1 MLLRRGFPLD
11 FPSFQF
17 KDMGEQTKAR
27 IAVLLGNFFFGTSVI
42 AVKQISPFL
51 VPAIALTAIRVGV
64 VCLLFWIMFLLKPQ
78 KTGFKKTDYWRL
90 LLCGIAGIT
99 CNQTFSIKGMSLTSP
114 IHASL
119 LVLTT
124 PITISFLAAWFLKEK
139 WHVFKI
145 MGLCL
150 GIAGGSVLVFS
161 RDLSSLAG
169 DSQSTGDM
177 FIILGAISYSVYMI
191 LVKPLMANYEATH
204 ILQWV
209 FLFGAMISVPYGWT
223 ALSTVKWEAFYFVS
237 WFSLGYV
244 VVGATFLAYQFM
256 NYGIKKLGASIT
268 GSFIYT
274 QPFFTT
280 IASVLIFH
288 ESISFPKILA
298 AGMIVLGV
306 FLTNF
311 KK

>member
-1 MLLRRGFPLD
+1 MD

-17 KDMGEQTKAR
+17 KGMGEKTKAR

-42 AVKQISPFL
+42 AVKQISPVL
-51 VPAIALTAIRVGV
+51 IPAIALTAIRVGV
-64 VCLLFWIMFLLKPQ
+64 VCILFWLMYLVHPI
-78 KTGFKKTDYWRL
+78 KTGFKKNDYWRL

-99 CNQTFSIKGMSLTSP
+99 LNQTFSIKGMSLTSP

-124 PITISFLAAWFLKEK
+124 PITISLLAAWFLKEK
-139 WHVFKI
+139 WNSFKI

-150 GIAGGSVLVFS
+150 GITGGAVLVFS
-161 RDLSSLAG
+161 RDLSAHSSEEQNMG
-169 DSQSTGDM
+169 DL
-177 FIILGAISYSVYMI
+177 FVILGAISYSSYII
-191 LVKPLMANYEATH
+191 LVKPLMANFSAIH

-209 FLFGAMISVPYGWT
+209 FLFGACISVPMGWT
-223 ALSTVKWEAFYFVS
+223 AVESIQWHL
-237 WFSLGYV
+237 FSVTNWVCLIYV
-244 VVGATFLAYQFM
+244 VIGATFLAYQLM

-274 QPFFTT
+274 QPFFAT
-280 IASVLIFH
+280 IASVLIF
-288 ESISFPKILA
+288 EEQINFSKMLA
-298 AGMIVLGV
+298 AMMIIAGV

-311 KK
+311 KKTA